1 MTAKLTNKR
10 NLCLLITIFIIVLL
24 LLFEFWGKNALLTG
38 ISDENLKNGID
49 TTVTRLLGSVVFII
63 LLAYSGFRVLKPIN
77 EGFLKTFVFC
87 LPALVVAV
95 NNLPIYSLVLDI
107 ARVTSPGWRVALL
120 ALECF
125 AVGLFEE
132 TCFRGFVFLSFLEK
146 MRHSKKG
153 QFLAIIYSSAVFAI
167 VHLLNIF
174 MGASPVAVILQIG
187 YSFLIGAMC
196 SVVLM
201 KTANIWLCVVTHAV
215 FNFAGALIPNC
226 GEGSIWEP
234 FTVVLTVI
242 VSVVVAVYYTVS
254 FFNIKREETDRI
266 YLN

>member
-1 MTAKLTNKR
+1 MAVKKINKR
-10 NLCLLITIFIIVLL
+10 HICLGITLAVILLL
-24 LLFEFWGKNALLTG
+24 LLFEFWGKSALLKD
-38 ISDENLKNGID
+38 ISDDSLKLGVE
-49 TTVTRLLGSVVFII
+49 TTVTRLLGSVVFIV
-63 LLAYSGFRVLKPIN
+63 LLVYSGFKVLKPIN
-77 EGFLKTFVFC
+77 QGFRAALLFA
-87 LPALVVAV
+87 LPAFAVAV
-95 NNLPIYSLVLDI
+95 NNLPIYSLALDL
-107 ARVTSPGWRVALL
+107 ARVTSPSWRVLL
-120 ALECF
+120 LLLECF

-146 MRHSKKG
+146 MRKSKAG

-167 VHLLNIF
+167 VHLLNVF

-196 SVVLM
+196 SVILM

-215 FNFAGALIPNC
+215 FNFCGALIPNC

-242 VSVVVAVYYTVS
+242 VSVIVTVFYTYT
-254 FFNIKREETDRI
+254 FFKIKAEETDRI
-266 YLN
+266 YK